1 MQNPEIILTNLSRQA
16 LNKEYKFDRIYRIL
30 YNPDMYVKSYANI
43 YKNDGSSTQG
53 VDEETADGFSEEKI
67 NELISL
73 LKTEQYQPK
82 PARRTYIPKKNGKKR
97 PLGIPSF
104 TDRLVQDICRMIL
117 EAIYEPMFSDDSHGF
132 RPERSCHTAVM
143 SISRRS
149 KATSWWIE
157 GDIQGFF
164 DNINHHTMINIL
176 RKKIDDEKFIRLIW
190 KFLKAGYIEDFRFN
204 KTYSGTP
211 QGGIVSPLLAN
222 IYLNEFDN
230 FIKELEMSFDVD
242 ERDGSNRNP
251 EYRRIEHQI
260 AKLRKVVND
269 EQNSE
274 QKELLLKKLKDLQR
288 KQLTIQP
295 LLPYDEKYKRIR
307 YVRYAD
313 DFLIAVYG
321 SKKDCYYIKE
331 QITKYLKDNLD
342 LTLSQ
347 EKTLITHGSDKARF
361 LGYDLFVGQN
371 LQLFKKSDGRVSR
384 TANKNVRIMAPK
396 DIMYRFIIDKQ
407 LVEDINA
414 KHWMP
419 QARPALINLSD
430 LEIVSLYN
438 AEIRGL
444 YNYYALAENVATRM
458 NQIKYL
464 MEYSCLKTL
473 AQKHKMSL
481 RKVRAKYR
489 IGKDWGIKYNTKK
502 GESICYFYKDGFKQK
517 RNSQKSSSI
526 DVIPNTYIFKART
539 ELEQRINAKRCELC
553 GAENVQFE
561 IHHIHRMKDL
571 KGKSRWEEWMISRQ
585 RKTMVLCKN
594 CHRKVVHGN
603 G

>member
-1 MQNPEIILTNLSRQA
+1 MQNPEIILTNLSKQA
-16 LNKEYKFDRIYRIL
+16 LDKEYKFNRIYRIL

-43 YKNDGSSTQG
+43 YKNNGSSTKG
-53 VDEETADGFSEEKI
+53 IDEETADGFSEEKI
-67 NELISL
+67 NELINL

-82 PARRTYIPKKNGKKR
+82 PARRTYIPKKNGNKR

-104 TDRLVQDICRMIL
+104 SDRLVQDICRMIL
-117 EAIYEPMFSDDSHGF
+117 ETIYEPVFSEDSHGF
-132 RPERSCHTAVM
+132 RPEKSCHTAIM

-164 DNINHHTMINIL
+164 DNINHQMMINIL
-176 RKKIDDEKFIRLIW
+176 RKKIKDEKFIRLIW

-211 QGGIVSPLLAN
+211 QGGIISPLLAN

-230 FIKELEMSFDVD
+230 FVKKLATSFDVD
-242 ERDGSNRNP
+242 ERNGSNRNP
-251 EYRRIEHQI
+251 EYRKTEHQI
-260 AKLRKVVND
+260 TKIRRAIND
-269 EQNSE
+269 ERNLE
-274 QKELLLKKLKDLQR
+274 QKEILLKKLKELHK
-288 KQLTIQP
+288 KQLTTQP

-321 SKKDCYYIKE
+321 SKKDCYNIKE
-331 QITKYLKDNLD
+331 QITKYLKDELD
-342 LTLSQ
+342 LALSQ

-371 LQLFKKSDGRVSR
+371 LQLFKNKDGRVSR
-384 TANKNVRIMAPK
+384 TANKNIRIMAPK
-396 DIMYRFIIDKQ
+396 DVMYKFITDKH

-438 AEIRGL
+438 AELRGL

-489 IGKDWGIKYNTKK
+489 IDKNWGIKYSTKK

-517 RNSQKSSSI
+517 RNSQKNSNI
-526 DVIPNTYIFKART
+526 DTIPNTYVFKART

-561 IHHIHRMKDL
+561 IHHVHRMKDL

-594 CHRKVVHGN
+594 CHRKIVHGN